1 MLSYDQAL
9 ALRCRDACQFLRFGE
24 SFRATFAL
32 SHEIVSGATRQ
43 GKLKG
48 SKRRSISFVR
58 KVEAWHRTPSLVAP
72 WARKRPLLTAFPLTP
87 AHSASQSNRVGE
99 GVKATNETQVLLCQ
113 PLNATEIEVSQHL
126 ADGLG
131 TAEIA
136 ASRSTTA
143 QVIKNYTYRACQK
156 LGADNRAHLI
166 AVAFR
171 AGLSNEPWCR
181 RLAT

>member
-1 MLSYDQAL
+1 MEAK
-9 ALRCRDACQFLRFGE
+9 
-24 SFRATFAL
+24 RAAA
-32 SHEIVSGATRQ
+32 HG
-43 GKLKG
+43 
-48 SKRRSISFVR
+48 
-58 KVEAWHRTPSLVAP
+58 PSM
-72 WARKRPLLTAFPLTP
+72 TP
-87 AHSASQSNRVGE
+87 AHLLRNLMFAWSKFQDDLRAARRF
-99 GVKATNETQVLLCQ
+99 AETLS
-113 PLNATEIEVSQHL
+113 PTEIQSLQEL

-171 AGLSNEPWCR
+171 AGLIK
-181 RLAT
+181 